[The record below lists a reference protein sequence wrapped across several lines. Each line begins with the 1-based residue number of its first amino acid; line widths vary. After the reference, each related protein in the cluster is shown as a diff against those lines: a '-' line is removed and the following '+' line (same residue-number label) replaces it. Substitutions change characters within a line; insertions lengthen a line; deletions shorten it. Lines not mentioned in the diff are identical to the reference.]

1 MALAAG
7 SLNRLIRIERPVAD
21 ASFDGAGSGTWAL
34 VAEVRANVQDML
46 PSRSE
51 KIADG
56 INIAARPSRVR
67 IRFREDVSA
76 AMRVL
81 VGHYLKDDQGVP
93 YWLTTRTAQIIT
105 EPAEIGHR
113 EGSEFVIEAY
123 STAGNPA

>member
-7 SLNRLIRIERPVAD
+7 SLNRRVRIEQPIAD
-21 ASFDGAGSGTWAL
+21 PSFDGAGSGSWAQL
-34 VAEVRANVQDML
+34 AEVRANVQDML

-56 INIAARPSRVR
+56 INISARPSRVR
-67 IRFREDVSA
+67 IRFREDVTA

-81 VGHYLKDDQGVP
+81 IGRYLKDDQGVS
-93 YWLTTRTAQIIT
+93 YWQTIRTAQIIT
-105 EPAEIGHR
+105 VPAEIGNR
-113 EGSEFVIEAY
+113 EGLEFVIEDY

>member
-1 MALAAG
+1 MKSRAMD
-7 SLNRLIRIERPVAD
+7 RRIRIERPVAD
-21 ASFDGAGSGTWAL
+21 TGFDGAGSGTWQL
-34 VAEVRANVQDML
+34 VAEVWAEVQDML

-56 INIAARPSRVR
+56 INVAAHPSRVR
-67 IRFREDVSA
+67 IRFREDVTA

-81 VGHYLKDDQGVP
+81 VGRYLKDDEGVA
-93 YWLTTRTAQIIT
+93 YWQTTRTAQIIT